1 MLSPLCVV
9 KVFKPLP
16 TATEDV
22 LRAMIR
28 PEPAPCSLIAFEIV
42 TGVDHVNVPAGS
54 VMVSPFD
61 AALCK
66 AFTFDDDP
74 SEG

>member
-9 KVFKPLP
+9 KVFEPVS

-28 PEPAPCSLIAFEIV
+28 PEPAPCSLITFEIV
-42 TGVDHVNVPAGS
+42 TGVDHVNVPAGN
-54 VMVSPFD
+54 VIVSPSN
-61 AALCK
+61 ALLCK
-66 AFTFDDDP
+66 ASTLAADP
-74 SEG
+74 SEW